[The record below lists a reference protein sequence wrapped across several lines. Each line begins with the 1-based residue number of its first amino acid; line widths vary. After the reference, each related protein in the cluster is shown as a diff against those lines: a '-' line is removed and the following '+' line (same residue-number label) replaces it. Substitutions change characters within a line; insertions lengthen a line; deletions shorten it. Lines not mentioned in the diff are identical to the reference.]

1 MATSRRDLPTITLRD
16 PPPQG
21 EVRGRIPTASRAV
34 TRNSIIDRIEYRAMI
49 DYASRIRTGGTQMAG
64 KAGLATRPQD
74 RMSRRSDPQQERS
87 RARQRGLLD
96 AAEEI
101 LGEVGADG
109 LKMREVARRANLPI
123 ASVYHYFPSAPA
135 LIHTLVER
143 MLDELR
149 AILTQGVVR
158 AEGASPGEA
167 EHALVAIIDAAGDFM
182 ESRPTLPA
190 VWGAMRGAPELRALD
205 LADTEGNAQILAPA
219 IGVLLSRASAEDVEA
234 LALVVIEG
242 VWSALQLGCELPP
255 EKRPRVRAM
264 LKEFVA
270 AALAGLMEK
279 YR

>member
-1 MATSRRDLPTITLRD
+1 MQVEIAR
-16 PPPQG
+16 
-21 EVRGRIPTASRAV
+21 E
-34 TRNSIIDRIEYRAMI
+34 
-49 DYASRIRTGGTQMAG
+49 GGQLVG
-64 KAGLATRPQD
+64 KAGLAVRPQD
-74 RMSRRSDPQQERS
+74 RMSRRSNPEQKRS
-87 RARQRGLLD
+87 RARQRALLD

-135 LIHTLVER
+135 LIRTLVER
-143 MLDELR
+143 MLHELR
-149 AILTQGVVR
+149 AILAQGVVR
-158 AEGASPGEA
+158 AQGASLEEA
-167 EHALVAIIDAAGDFM
+167 GHALFTIIDTAGDFM

-205 LADTEGNAQILAPA
+205 LADTEGNAHILAPA
-219 IGVLLSRASAEDVEA
+219 IGVLLSRAPTEDVEA
-234 LALVVIEG
+234 LALVIIEG

-270 AALAGLMEK
+270 AALTGLMEK

>member
-1 MATSRRDLPTITLRD
+1 MA
-16 PPPQG
+16 
-21 EVRGRIPTASRAV
+21 A
-34 TRNSIIDRIEYRAMI
+34 
-49 DYASRIRTGGTQMAG
+49 
-64 KAGLATRPQD
+64 KAGLAIRPQD

-87 RARQRGLLD
+87 RARQRALLD

-135 LIHTLVER
+135 LVRTLVER
-143 MLDELR
+143 MLDEVR
-149 AILTQGVVR
+149 AIL
-158 AEGASPGEA
+158 AEGVERAAGVGASEP
-167 EHALVAIIDAAGDFM
+167 EHALVATIDAAGDFM

-205 LADTEGNAQILAPA
+205 LADTEGNAQILAPV
-219 IGVLLSRASAEDVEA
+219 IGALLPRAPAEDVEA
-234 LALVVIEG
+234 LALVIIEG
-242 VWSALQLGCELPP
+242 VWSPLQLGCELPLA
-255 EKRPRVRAM
+255 KRPRVRAM

>member
-1 MATSRRDLPTITLRD
+1 
-16 PPPQG
+16 
-21 EVRGRIPTASRAV
+21 
-34 TRNSIIDRIEYRAMI
+34 
-49 DYASRIRTGGTQMAG
+49 MAG
-64 KAGLATRPQD
+64 KAELAIYPQD

-87 RARQRGLLD
+87 RTRQRALLD

-109 LKMREVARRANLPI
+109 LKMREVGRRANLPI

-135 LIHTLVER
+135 IIRTLVER

-149 AILTQGVVR
+149 AILAQGVLR
-158 AEGASPGEA
+158 AQRASPVEA
-167 EHALVAIIDAAGDFM
+167 GHALVAIIDAAGDFM

-219 IGVLLSRASAEDVEA
+219 ICALLPRAPAEDVEA
-234 LALVVIEG
+234 LALVIIEG

-255 EKRPRVRAM
+255 EKRPLVRAM

-270 AALAGLMEK
+270 AALAGLIGK

>member
-1 MATSRRDLPTITLRD
+1 M
-16 PPPQG
+16 
-21 EVRGRIPTASRAV
+21 
-34 TRNSIIDRIEYRAMI
+34 M
-49 DYASRIRTGGTQMAG
+49 G
-64 KAGLATRPQD
+64 KGGLAIHQQD
-74 RMSRRSDPQQERS
+74 RVSPRSDPRQERS
-87 RARQRGLLD
+87 RARQRALID

-135 LIHTLVER
+135 LIRTLVER

-149 AILTQGVVR
+149 AILAQGVAR
-158 AEGASPGEA
+158 AEGASPREA
-167 EHALVAIIDAAGDFM
+167 ERALLTIIDAAGDVM
-182 ESRPTLPA
+182 ESRPALPA

-219 IGVLLSRASAEDVEA
+219 IGALLPRAPMEDVEA
-234 LALVVIEG
+234 FALVIIEG

-255 EKRPRVRAM
+255 EKRPRMRAA

>member
-1 MATSRRDLPTITLRD
+1 MQAEIAR
-16 PPPQG
+16 QG
-21 EVRGRIPTASRAV
+21 VNV
-34 TRNSIIDRIEYRAMI
+34 
-49 DYASRIRTGGTQMAG
+49 G
-64 KAGLATRPQD
+64 KTELTTPSQD
-74 RMSRRSDPQQERS
+74 RTSRRSDPQQERS
-87 RARQRGLLD
+87 RVRQRALLD

-135 LIHTLVER
+135 LIRTLVER

-158 AEGASPGEA
+158 ADRAGPGEA
-167 EHALVAIIDAAGDFM
+167 ERALIAIIDAAGDFM

-205 LADTEGNAQILAPA
+205 LADTEGNARILAPT
-219 IGVLLSRASAEDVEA
+219 IGALLPRAPAEDVKA
-234 LALVVIEG
+234 LALVIIEG
-242 VWSALQLGCELPP
+242 VWSALQLGCELAP

-264 LKEFVA
+264 LKIFVA
-270 AALAGLMEK
+270 AALTGLTEK

>member
-1 MATSRRDLPTITLRD
+1 
-16 PPPQG
+16 
-21 EVRGRIPTASRAV
+21 
-34 TRNSIIDRIEYRAMI
+34 MI
-49 DYASRIRTGGTQMAG
+49 GYASGIRTRDTQMAE
-64 KAGLATRPQD
+64 KAGLAIHPQD
-74 RMSRRSDPQQERS
+74 RTSRRSNPEQKRS
-87 RARQRGLLD
+87 RARQRALLD

-135 LIHTLVER
+135 LIRTLVER

-149 AILTQGVVR
+149 AILADGIMR
-158 AEGASPGEA
+158 AQGASPGEA
-167 EHALVAIIDAAGDFM
+167 ERALVAIIDAAGDFM

-219 IGVLLSRASAEDVEA
+219 ISALLTRAPAEDVEA

-242 VWSALQLGCELPP
+242 VWSALQLECELPP

>member
-1 MATSRRDLPTITLRD
+1 MQAEIA
-16 PPPQG
+16 
-21 EVRGRIPTASRAV
+21 RGGR
-34 TRNSIIDRIEYRAMI
+34 
-49 DYASRIRTGGTQMAG
+49 QLAG
-64 KAGLATRPQD
+64 KAGLAIRPQD
-74 RMSRRSDPQQERS
+74 RMSRRSNPEQKRS
-87 RARQRGLLD
+87 RARQRALLN

-135 LIHTLVER
+135 LIRTLVER

-149 AILTQGVVR
+149 AILALGVVR
-158 AEGASPGEA
+158 AEGDSPGGA
-167 EHALVAIIDAAGDFM
+167 EHALVTIIDAAGDFM

-219 IGVLLSRASAEDVEA
+219 IGVLLPRAPAKDVEA

-255 EKRPRVRAM
+255 ENRPRVRGM
-264 LKEFVA
+264 LKEFVV

>member
-1 MATSRRDLPTITLRD
+1 MQAEFAR
-16 PPPQG
+16 
-21 EVRGRIPTASRAV
+21 E
-34 TRNSIIDRIEYRAMI
+34 
-49 DYASRIRTGGTQMAG
+49 GTQMAG
-64 KAGLATRPQD
+64 KAGVAIRSQD
-74 RMSRRSDPQQERS
+74 RMSPRSDPQQERS
-87 RARQRGLLD
+87 RARRRALLD

-123 ASVYHYFPSAPA
+123 ASVYHYFPSAAA
-135 LIHTLVER
+135 LIRTLVER

-149 AILTQGVVR
+149 AILAQGVAR
-158 AEGASPGEA
+158 AEGGSPVAAG
-167 EHALVAIIDAAGDFM
+167 HGLVAIIDAAGDFM

-205 LADTEGNAQILAPA
+205 LADTEGNARILAPA
-219 IGVLLSRASAEDVEA
+219 IGALLPRASAEDVEA
-234 LALVVIEG
+234 LALVIIEG

-270 AALAGLMEK
+270 AAIARLMEK
-279 YR
+279 HR

>member
-1 MATSRRDLPTITLRD
+1 MQAEFA
-16 PPPQG
+16 G
-21 EVRGRIPTASRAV
+21 E
-34 TRNSIIDRIEYRAMI
+34 
-49 DYASRIRTGGTQMAG
+49 GTQMAG
-64 KAGLATRPQD
+64 KAGLAIHLQD

-87 RARQRGLLD
+87 RARQRALLD

-135 LIHTLVER
+135 LIRMLVER

-149 AILTQGVVR
+149 AILAQGVAR
-158 AEGASPGEA
+158 AEGASTREA
-167 EHALVAIIDAAGDFM
+167 EHALLTIIDAAGDFM

-219 IGVLLSRASAEDVEA
+219 IGALLPRAPAEDVQA
-234 LALVVIEG
+234 FALVIIEG

-270 AALAGLMEK
+270 AAVAGLMEK

>member
-1 MATSRRDLPTITLRD
+1 
-16 PPPQG
+16 
-21 EVRGRIPTASRAV
+21 
-34 TRNSIIDRIEYRAMI
+34 
-49 DYASRIRTGGTQMAG
+49 MAG
-64 KAGLATRPQD
+64 KAGVAIRPQD

-87 RARQRGLLD
+87 RTRQRALLD

-109 LKMREVARRANLPI
+109 LKMREVARRADLPI

-135 LIHTLVER
+135 LIRTLVER

-149 AILTQGVVR
+149 AILVQGVAS
-158 AEGASPGEA
+158 AERASPREA
-167 EHALVAIIDAAGDFM
+167 EHALLTIIDAAGDFM

-219 IGVLLSRASAEDVEA
+219 IGALLPRAPAEDVEA
-234 LALVVIEG
+234 FALVIIEG

-255 EKRPRVRAM
+255 DKRPRVRAI

-270 AALAGLMEK
+270 AALTGLMEK

>member
-1 MATSRRDLPTITLRD
+1 MQVEFAR
-16 PPPQG
+16 
-21 EVRGRIPTASRAV
+21 E
-34 TRNSIIDRIEYRAMI
+34 
-49 DYASRIRTGGTQMAG
+49 GTQLAG
-64 KAGLATRPQD
+64 KTGVAIRPQD
-74 RMSRRSDPQQERS
+74 RMSRRSNPEQKRS
-87 RARQRGLLD
+87 RARQQALLD

-135 LIHTLVER
+135 LIRTLVER

-149 AILTQGVVR
+149 AILAQGVVR
-158 AEGASPGEA
+158 AEGASPGQA
-167 EHALVAIIDAAGDFM
+167 ERALVTIIDAAGDFM

-219 IGVLLSRASAEDVEA
+219 IGLLLSSAPAEDVEA
-234 LALVVIEG
+234 LALVIIEG
-242 VWSALQLGCELPP
+242 VWGALQFGCELPP

-264 LKEFVA
+264 LNEFVA
-270 AALAGLMEK
+270 AALAGLLDK

>member
-1 MATSRRDLPTITLRD
+1 MQAEFS
-16 PPPQG
+16 
-21 EVRGRIPTASRAV
+21 EVRKVAEKAEV
-34 TRNSIIDRIEYRAMI
+34 A
-49 DYASRIRTGGTQMAG
+49 IRQ
-64 KAGLATRPQD
+64 QD
-74 RMSRRSDPQQERS
+74 RTSRRSDPQQERS
-87 RARQRGLLD
+87 RARQRALLD

-109 LKMREVARRANLPI
+109 LKMREVARRADLPI

-135 LIHTLVER
+135 LIRTLVER

-149 AILTQGVVR
+149 AILARGVVR
-158 AEGASPGEA
+158 AEGANTAEA
-167 EHALVAIIDAAGDFM
+167 EHALVAIIDTAGDFM

-219 IGVLLSRASAEDVEA
+219 IAALLPRAPAKDVEA
-234 LALVVIEG
+234 LALVIIEG

-264 LKEFVA
+264 LKEFVV

>member
-1 MATSRRDLPTITLRD
+1 MMAEKV
-16 PPPQG
+16 G
-21 EVRGRIPTASRAV
+21 VA
-34 TRNSIIDRIEYRAMI
+34 
-49 DYASRIRTGGTQMAG
+49 IR
-64 KAGLATRPQD
+64 PHD
-74 RMSRRSDPQQERS
+74 RMSRRSDPQQDRS
-87 RARQRGLLD
+87 RARQRALLD

-135 LIHTLVER
+135 LIRTLVER

-149 AILTQGVVR
+149 TILVAGVVR
-158 AEGASPGEA
+158 AEGARPGEA
-167 EHALVAIIDAAGDFM
+167 EHALVTIIDAAGDFM

-219 IGVLLSRASAEDVEA
+219 IGAFLPRTPAEDVEA
-234 LALVVIEG
+234 LALVIIEG

-264 LKEFVA
+264 LKGFVVG
-270 AALAGLMEK
+270 ALAGLMEK
-279 YR
+279 YG

>member
-1 MATSRRDLPTITLRD
+1 MQVEFAR
-16 PPPQG
+16 
-21 EVRGRIPTASRAV
+21 E
-34 TRNSIIDRIEYRAMI
+34 
-49 DYASRIRTGGTQMAG
+49 GGQLVG
-64 KAGLATRPQD
+64 KAGLAVRPQD
-74 RMSRRSDPQQERS
+74 RMSRRSNPEQKRS
-87 RARQRGLLD
+87 RARQRALLD

-135 LIHTLVER
+135 LIRTLVER
-143 MLDELR
+143 ILHELR
-149 AILTQGVVR
+149 ALLAQGVVS
-158 AEGASPGEA
+158 AQGASLEEA
-167 EHALVAIIDAAGDFM
+167 EHALVTIIDAAGDFM

-205 LADTEGNAQILAPA
+205 LTDTEGNAQILAPA
-219 IGVLLSRASAEDVEA
+219 IGVLLPRAPAEDVEG
-234 LALVVIEG
+234 LALVIIEG

-255 EKRPRVRAM
+255 EKRPQVRAM

>member
-1 MATSRRDLPTITLRD
+1 MQAEIA
-16 PPPQG
+16 G
-21 EVRGRIPTASRAV
+21 E
-34 TRNSIIDRIEYRAMI
+34 
-49 DYASRIRTGGTQMAG
+49 GTQLAG
-64 KAGLATRPQD
+64 KAGLAIRPQD
-74 RMSRRSDPQQERS
+74 RMSRRSNPEQKGS
-87 RARQRGLLD
+87 RARQQALLD

-135 LIHTLVER
+135 LIRTLVER

-149 AILTQGVVR
+149 AILAQGVVR
-158 AEGASPGEA
+158 AEGTSSEET

-219 IGVLLSRASAEDVEA
+219 IGALLSRAPAEDVEA
-234 LALVVIEG
+234 LALVIIEG
-242 VWSALQLGCELPP
+242 VWSALQLGCELPL
-255 EKRPRVRAM
+255 EKRPFVRT
-264 LKEFVA
+264 
-270 AALAGLMEK
+270 
-279 YR
+279 

>member
-1 MATSRRDLPTITLRD
+1 MQAEIA
-16 PPPQG
+16 G
-21 EVRGRIPTASRAV
+21 E
-34 TRNSIIDRIEYRAMI
+34 
-49 DYASRIRTGGTQMAG
+49 GTQLAG
-64 KAGLATRPQD
+64 KAGLAIRPQD
-74 RMSRRSDPQQERS
+74 RMSRRSNPEPKGS
-87 RARQRGLLD
+87 RARQQALLG

-135 LIHTLVER
+135 LIRTLVER

-149 AILTQGVVR
+149 AILAQGVVR
-158 AEGASPGEA
+158 AEGTSSEET

-219 IGVLLSRASAEDVEA
+219 IGVLLPRAPAEDVEG
-234 LALVVIEG
+234 LALVIIEG
-242 VWSALQLGCELPP
+242 VWSALQLGWELPL
-255 EKRPRVRAM
+255 EKRPFVRT
-264 LKEFVA
+264 
-270 AALAGLMEK
+270 
-279 YR
+279 

>member
-1 MATSRRDLPTITLRD
+1 MTISDRVACGD
-16 PPPQG
+16 P
-21 EVRGRIPTASRAV
+21 EVAQ
-34 TRNSIIDRIEYRAMI
+34 N
-49 DYASRIRTGGTQMAG
+49 
-64 KAGLATRPQD
+64 
-74 RMSRRSDPQQERS
+74 
-87 RARQRGLLD
+87 

-135 LIHTLVER
+135 LIRTLVER

-149 AILTQGVVR
+149 AILAQGIVR
-158 AEGASPGEA
+158 AKEASPGEA
-167 EHALVAIIDAAGDFM
+167 ERALVAIIDAAGDFM

-219 IGVLLSRASAEDVEA
+219 IGALLPRAPAEDVQA
-234 LALVVIEG
+234 LALVIIEG
-242 VWSALQLGCELPP
+242 LWNALQLGCELPP
-255 EKRPRVRAM
+255 GKRPRLRAM
-264 LKEFVA
+264 LKDFVV
-270 AALAGLMEK
+270 AALAGLVEK

>member
-1 MATSRRDLPTITLRD
+1 MATSRRGLPTITLRD

-21 EVRGRIPTASRAV
+21 EVRGRVPRAA
-34 TRNSIIDRIEYRAMI
+34 TCNSIIDRIEYRAMI
-49 DYASRIRTGGTQMAG
+49 DYASGNRMGGTQLAG
-64 KAGLATRPQD
+64 KAGLAIRPQD

-87 RARQRGLLD
+87 RARQRALLD

-101 LGEVGADG
+101 LGAVGADG

-135 LIHTLVER
+135 LIRTLVER

-149 AILTQGVVR
+149 AILAQGVAR
-158 AEGASPGEA
+158 AEGANPGEA
-167 EHALVAIIDAAGDFM
+167 ERALVAIIDAAGDFM

-205 LADTEGNAQILAPA
+205 LADTEGNAQILAHA
-219 IGVLLSRASAEDVEA
+219 IGALLPRAPAEDVEA
-234 LALVVIEG
+234 LALVIIEG

-255 EKRPRVRAM
+255 EKRPRVRTM
-264 LKEFVA
+264 LKEFVS

-279 YR
+279 YQ

>member
-1 MATSRRDLPTITLRD
+1 
-16 PPPQG
+16 
-21 EVRGRIPTASRAV
+21 
-34 TRNSIIDRIEYRAMI
+34 MI
-49 DYASRIRTGGTQMAG
+49 DYASRNPMGGTQLAG
-64 KAGLATRPQD
+64 KAGLAIHPQD
-74 RMSRRSDPQQERS
+74 RMSRRSNPEQKRS
-87 RARQRGLLD
+87 RARQRALLN

-135 LIHTLVER
+135 LIRTLVER

-149 AILTQGVVR
+149 AILAQGVAR
-158 AEGASPGEA
+158 AEGANPAEV

-219 IGVLLSRASAEDVEA
+219 ISALLPRAPAEDVEA
-234 LALVVIEG
+234 LALVIIEG

>member
-1 MATSRRDLPTITLRD
+1 
-16 PPPQG
+16 
-21 EVRGRIPTASRAV
+21 
-34 TRNSIIDRIEYRAMI
+34 
-49 DYASRIRTGGTQMAG
+49 MAG
-64 KAGLATRPQD
+64 KSGLAIRLQD
-74 RMSRRSDPQQERS
+74 RMSPRSDPQQERS
-87 RARQRGLLD
+87 RARQQALLD

-123 ASVYHYFPSAPA
+123 ASLYHYFPSAPA
-135 LIHTLVER
+135 LIRTLVER

-149 AILTQGVVR
+149 AILAHGVVR
-158 AEGASPGEA
+158 AKGASRGEV
-167 EHALVAIIDAAGDFM
+167 EHALVSIIDAAGDYM

-219 IGVLLSRASAEDVEA
+219 IGALLPRALTEDVGV

-255 EKRPRVRAM
+255 EKRPRVRTM

>member
-1 MATSRRDLPTITLRD
+1 MVGKGEPTIHL
-16 PPPQG
+16 
-21 EVRGRIPTASRAV
+21 
-34 TRNSIIDRIEYRAMI
+34 
-49 DYASRIRTGGTQMAG
+49 
-64 KAGLATRPQD
+64 QD
-74 RMSRRSDPQQERS
+74 RTSPRSDPRQERS
-87 RARQRGLLD
+87 RTRQLALLN

-123 ASVYHYFPSAPA
+123 ASVYHYFPSAAA
-135 LIHTLVER
+135 LIRTLVER

-149 AILTQGVVR
+149 EILAQGVVR
-158 AEGASPGEA
+158 AHAAGPGEA
-167 EHALVAIIDAAGDFM
+167 ERALLTIIDAAGDFM

-205 LADTEGNAQILAPA
+205 LADTEGNAQMLAPA
-219 IGVLLSRASAEDVEA
+219 IGALLPGAKAEDA
-234 LALVVIEG
+234 QDFALVIIEA
-242 VWSALQLGCELPP
+242 VWSALQLGCELAP

-270 AALAGLMEK
+270 TALAGLIEK

>member
-1 MATSRRDLPTITLRD
+1 MQAEIAR
-16 PPPQG
+16 
-21 EVRGRIPTASRAV
+21 E
-34 TRNSIIDRIEYRAMI
+34 
-49 DYASRIRTGGTQMAG
+49 GTQLAG
-64 KAGLATRPQD
+64 KAGLAIRPQD
-74 RMSRRSDPQQERS
+74 RMSRRSNPEQKRS
-87 RARQRGLLD
+87 RARQRALLN

-135 LIHTLVER
+135 LIRTLVER

-149 AILTQGVVR
+149 AILAQGVVR
-158 AEGASPGEA
+158 AEGASPGQA

-219 IGVLLSRASAEDVEA
+219 IGVLLPRAPAEDVEA
-234 LALVVIEG
+234 LALVIIEG